1 MSELLETVRR
11 AWDGH
16 PPDWVEALARVCA
29 AASQARVA
37 KEIGR
42 SASLVS
48 LVLARKYPGDLSA
61 VEDLVRGRYMN
72 GTVACPAQG
81 NLPTHLCRLW
91 RDRSKSFSGHNAEWV
106 RMHRACSRC
115 PRNRKEP
122 RNDEA

>member
-1 MSELLETVRR
+1 MSDLLDTARE
-11 AWDGH
+11 AWGGH

-29 AASQARVA
+29 ASTQARVA
-37 KEIGR
+37 KELGR

-48 LVLARKYPGDLSA
+48 QVLRARYPGNLDA

-81 NLPTHLCRLW
+81 DLATHICRLW
-91 RDRSKSFSGHNAEWV
+91 RDRSKNFSGHNAEWV

-115 PRNRKEP
+115 HRNRKEP
-122 RNDEA
+122 RNEKD